1 MEKSVVMNN
10 MQLTT
15 IAVDVIGIILVL
27 IGALIVHAHSNSRL
41 GLGLY
46 WLGFVL
52 LIVALI
58 IFVLTM
64 RKVGVKRSNLAV
76 LLLPCAPQTNSLLT
90 TATVRRSTNNPIS

>member
-1 MEKSVVMNN
+1 MTKGDFRMSQKQFVMNTDQ
-10 MQLTT
+10 MVA
-15 IAVDVIGIILVL
+15 ISVDVIGIILVL
-27 IGALIVHAHSNSRL
+27 IGALIVHAHTNSGL

-64 RKVGVKRSNLAV
+64 RKVSTQK
-76 LLLPCAPQTNSLLT
+76 
-90 TATVRRSTNNPIS
+90 TVT

>member
-1 MEKSVVMNN
+1 MESGRQNAVSLNMKRNQTTKGDSRMGQKQFVMNTDQ
-10 MQLTT
+10 MVA
-15 IAVDVIGIILVL
+15 ISVDVIGIILVL
-27 IGALIVHAHSNSRL
+27 IGALIVHAHSNSGL

-64 RKVGVKRSNLAV
+64 RKISTQK
-76 LLLPCAPQTNSLLT
+76 
-90 TATVRRSTNNPIS
+90 TVT

>member
-1 MEKSVVMNN
+1 MVAIS
-10 MQLTT
+10 
-15 IAVDVIGIILVL
+15 VDVIGIILVL
-27 IGALIVHAHSNSRL
+27 IGALIVHAHSNSGL

-64 RKVGVKRSNLAV
+64 RKVSTQK
-76 LLLPCAPQTNSLLT
+76 
-90 TATVRRSTNNPIS
+90 TVT